1 MTAVCVSRVD
11 RSGLQTQVA
20 LLKFLFISLSVGVG
34 NDIIKWRLD
43 EERIAFANEF
53 LQKKFFTKNI
63 EAIWILSMKEKTC
76 H

>member
-1 MTAVCVSRVD
+1 MCVSLVD

-20 LLKFLFISLSVGVG
+20 PLIFLFISLSVGVG

-43 EERIAFANEF
+43 EQRIAFAGEF
-53 LQKKFFTKNI
+53 LQKKFFTANI
-63 EAIWILSMKEKTC
+63 EAIWIISMKEKTC